1 MPSGVFS
8 AAASKAGF
16 FQPPSRQGVK
26 SKRDAVAS
34 SDAPSGSQASQ
45 LAFAARQ
52 GDLKEVKRLLKK
64 KSDPNAC
71 DAVGETPLF
80 EAAASGNVS
89 VVATL
94 LLAGADPEHESLI
107 GSVALDLSTS
117 KATTALLRLS
127 CGQEVKHSEREV
139 VLEALEPSLRPPIR
153 SFMQSLTGEDSDE
166 DDLDIDGPPKLVA
179 KTLPEDDE
187 DGDDWAFAAKMV
199 DQARKSRA
207 RHKYQRPLP
216 VSEIELR
223 VSHALNDSQLILKLK
238 TNNTFADAKKAIQER
253 LRASGEGEKKIYLVK
268 KERAAYQ
275 AYKDTDVIG
284 HVREVRLVGANL
296 PNEGE

>member
-26 SKRDAVAS
+26 SKKDIVEPAEK
-34 SDAPSGSQASQ
+34 PSESQASQ

-94 LLAGADPEHESLI
+94 LLAGADPEHESFI
-107 GSVALDLSTS
+107 GSVASDLSTT
-117 KATTALLRLS
+117 KAATTLLRLS
-127 CGQEVKHSEREV
+127 SGQEVKHSEREA

-153 SFMQSLTGEDSDE
+153 SFMQSLTGEESEE
-166 DDLDIDGPPKLVA
+166 DDLDIDGPPKLIR
-179 KTLPEDDE
+179 KKLPDDE
-187 DGDDWAFAAKMV
+187 DGDDWTFAAQMV
-199 DQARKSRA
+199 DQARTARA

-223 VSHALNDSQLILKLK
+223 VSHALNDSQLTLKLK
-238 TNNTFADAKKAIQER
+238 TNNTFADAKKAIQDR
-253 LRASGEGEKKIYLVK
+253 LKASGEGEKKIYLVR

-296 PNEGE
+296 PPEGE